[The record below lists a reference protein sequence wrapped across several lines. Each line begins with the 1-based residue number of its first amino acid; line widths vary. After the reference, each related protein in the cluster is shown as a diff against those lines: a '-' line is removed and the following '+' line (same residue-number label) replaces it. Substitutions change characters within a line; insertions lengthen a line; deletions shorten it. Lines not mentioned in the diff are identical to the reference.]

1 MKWIVDLHFTIYCVD
16 FTLGQ
21 PPSAWFMPWLTK
33 SALIV
38 FTWWQ
43 KSYVFSPDL
52 KNLKFWVVST
62 SFSEATAAHWI
73 TRDTGFLDMYWPLGV
88 KCVLHCFF
96 YEIQKKL
103 ILKIRKAECLT
114 PELLIRPDFFHDPSW
129 NLISLNMAAALR
141 DLPCW
146 SLNCTGRLIFLENIW
161 STSQTFKC
169 ETG

>member
-1 MKWIVDLHFTIYCVD
+1 MWTVDLHFTISCVD

-43 KSYVFSPDL
+43 KTYMFSPDL
-52 KNLKFWVVST
+52 KKSKILGWFHLIFWSNSST
-62 SFSEATAAHWI
+62 LDNAWHRILGHVLAFGGQMCFS
-73 TRDTGFLDMYWPLGV
+73 L
-88 KCVLHCFF
+88 CFF
-96 YEIQKKL
+96 YEIRKKL

-129 NLISLNMAAALR
+129 NLISWNTAAALR

>member
-1 MKWIVDLHFTIYCVD
+1 MINVKWTVDLHFTISCVD

-43 KSYVFSPDL
+43 KTYMFSPDL
-52 KNLKFWVVST
+52 KKSKILGWFHLIFWSNSST
-62 SFSEATAAHWI
+62 
-73 TRDTGFLDMYWPLGV
+73 LDNARNRILGHV
-88 KCVLHCFF
+88 LAFGGQCVLHCFF
-96 YEIQKKL
+96 YEIRKKL

-146 SLNCTGRLIFLENIW
+146 SLNCTGRLIFLENI
-161 STSQTFKC
+161 S
-169 ETG
+169 